1 MNDDIMIEEEVK
13 IILRASK
20 NSSIGQLYAVRSNG
34 DILPIENWYN
44 SIIVTGIKPNTTGM
58 DLNSMENMK

>member
-1 MNDDIMIEEEVK
+1 MSAEEIEEEVK

-34 DILPIENWYN
+34 DILPIENWYD
-44 SIIVTGIKPNTTGM
+44 SIIVTGMKPSTTGI
-58 DLNSMENMK
+58 DLNSMETI